1 MPQTYLRF
9 PLPKRV
15 PAWVQVSVGADS
27 GADPTHAR
35 IDTGTRKCTCHD
47 GRHAHSHSCA
57 EAPSLARHGTHTQAS
72 IGCRCSVTAVDL
84 GAMPRRP
91 HSHLPCPLRGHAT
104 NPVVLEATAAT
115 TSLGMREATA
125 TGTPPQD
132 ESLGAGGA
140 SDRAAAS
147 IASEEHDRW
156 NSPAAVRQA
165 ARAGQELSAHG
176 YQATA

>member
-1 MPQTYLRF
+1 MGTGIGWRRFRCRSHTRSHRHRDSKMHMPRRSPCSFAQLRRGS
-9 PLPKRV
+9 L
-15 PAWVQVSVGADS
+15 
-27 GADPTHAR
+27 
-35 IDTGTRKCTCHD
+35 TRT
-47 GRHAHSHSCA
+47 SWY
-57 EAPSLARHGTHTQAS
+57 THTQAS